1 MFTGGYHDLF
11 SWIHTR
17 PSQTRC
23 GFNHQPD
30 FRSAICERSL
40 RSQNP
45 LRAFGINFLE
55 FLPQNLLHSL
65 LMSTEAFH
73 SGCNPLLVVDKGSDI
88 DHQYTCKGEDASEEA
103 NGCDRLLLVCE
114 IFAGDLRKSQ
124 RESNMTIA
132 NPTVS
137 SIPFPS
143 KCTFLGISQLAMFDY
158 QEGIL

>member
-1 MFTGGYHDLF
+1 M
-11 SWIHTR
+11 IHTR
-17 PSQTRC
+17 PSKTRC
-23 GFNHQPD
+23 GFPVETVEPCLNHQPD
-30 FRSAICERSL
+30 LRSAMICERSL

-45 LRAFGINFLE
+45 LRAFGINLLE

-158 QEGIL
+158 QEGVLD